1 MRSGRPDVFHRLR
14 RATGGTPPARSR
26 GTPVGR
32 KKRVG
37 ITCRVS
43 PRSCSAR
50 GESARSERRG
60 LGPVYFISDGGRG
73 LYAYM
78 YHPISQT
85 QTVNMLLACGPLP
98 MLGPGAP
105 FTFIAHIMRCL
116 WITAAS
122 EQAACRAAGWRVKS
136 AISHCRPAV
145 VSRPST
151 GPPVGHQAP
160 VCGRQDLVKVIV
172 C

>member
-1 MRSGRPDVFHRLR
+1 MR
-14 RATGGTPPARSR
+14 RARGHPPLDRGVHRWAEKNVSVLRVVCLPAR
-26 GTPVGR
+26 V
-32 KKRVG
+32 
-37 ITCRVS
+37 
-43 PRSCSAR
+43 AR
-50 GESARSERRG
+50 GAKAQGRNAG
-60 LGPVYFISDGGRG
+60 VWALCISSPTVDGDCMH
-73 LYAYM
+73 M

-136 AISHCRPAV
+136 AISHCRAAV